1 MEDLIFHMFFVVP
14 LTRWVTSSERAW
26 NKKSNRNG
34 IVLAVLALFCIGV
47 IQSGRDGENYF
58 ETLNVPPNASPKV
71 VAGAYRKLSLQYHP
85 DKNPHP
91 DAKEVFEK
99 IREAQEVL
107 GNEKRRN
114 SYCRFGDYSKDGD
127 VDEDQFYDI
136 LFVAVL
142 QFLVP
147 FLFAY
152 LYTYGD
158 DSVQSRKI
166 FGCYAAMNFSL
177 ELLLRFDESALEILS
192 FVPFV
197 GNFLPFEKVRI
208 LHTWMPIVLNGLLL
222 LGSELADVED
232 DLLDETSRRVLDSNI
247 DALTCMEKFLHAAEM
262 YILKSGKL
270 EIRSKW
276 MKADAAADS
285 DTTQEEALLISTLGS
300 LRATASGSSV
310 SSVSSG
316 EAKKGEEKTGEE
328 KKGEEKSAEKEREIR
343 ARLAAL
349 GYSESRHYVK
359 PWRLNPAVVSAESPD
374 LWAEVMKEE
383 VKNWPEDLTMD
394 DLATREGCTERG
406 WDSHHEAIAK
416 LLDEADEEEEKTGRG
431 ISVGTIIFFGSL
443 FLRWY
448 TGAS

>member
-1 MEDLIFHMFFVVP
+1 MPRILCMFSF
-14 LTRWVTSSERAW
+14 SERSW
-26 NKKSNRNG
+26 NKRSNRNG
-34 IVLAVLALFCIGV
+34 IFLAVLALFCIGV

-91 DAKEVFEK
+91 DAKEIFEK

-192 FVPFV
+192 FLPAV
-197 GNFLPFEKVRI
+197 GTLLPFEKVRI

-247 DALTCMEKFLHAAEM
+247 DALSCMEKFLHAAEM
-262 YILKSGKL
+262 YILKAGKL
-270 EIRSKW
+270 EIESKW
-276 MKADAAADS
+276 VKADAAADS
-285 DTTQEEALLISTLGS
+285 HPTEEESHLISAFRS
-300 LRATASGSSV
+300 LRAAGSRSTVSSV
-310 SSVSSG
+310 PSVSSG
-316 EAKKGEEKTGEE
+316 EKT
-328 KKGEEKSAEKEREIR
+328 GEEKSAEKEREIR

-349 GYSESRHYVK
+349 GYTETRHYVK
-359 PWRLNPAVVSAESPD
+359 PWRLNPAVVSEESPD
-374 LWAEVMKEE
+374 LWAAVMKEE

-394 DLATREGCTERG
+394 DLAKREGCTERG
-406 WDSHHEAIAK
+406 WDPHHEAIAK
-416 LLDEADEEEEKTGRG
+416 LLDEADEEDEKTGRG
-431 ISVGTIIFFGSL
+431 ISVGTIIFFASL

-448 TGAS
+448 TGGS